1 VKEHTVMNGLI
12 RFVGIFTL
20 AVGLAAPA
28 LAVETGRHQRLG
40 GIDIYYGIVPAQ
52 VVGSH
57 PPGHEEKS
65 MHGGPSAKK
74 AGYHLVVTLLDA
86 DGQRVTD
93 AEVTA
98 TVGELGMAGTRRK
111 LETMR
116 IDDTTSFGNYL
127 ELRGAGPY
135 RIAIEVRRPGEARPI
150 EATFDYRL
158 S

>member
-1 VKEHTVMNGLI
+1 MMNRLI
-12 RFVGIFTL
+12 RFL
-20 AVGLAAPA
+20 AVLALALAAPA
-28 LAVETGRHQRLG
+28 FAAETGRHQRLG
-40 GIDIYYGIVPAQ
+40 GIDIYYGIVPAE

-57 PPGHEEKS
+57 PPEHEEKS
-65 MHGGPSAKK
+65 MHGGPPAKK

-86 DGQRVTD
+86 DGQRISD

-116 IDDTTSFGNYL
+116 INDTVSFGNYF

-135 RIAIEVRRPGEARPI
+135 RIAIEVRRPGAAKPI
-150 EATFDYRL
+150 EALFDYRL
-158 S
+158 R